1 MIYLDNSATTCQYD
15 EVTELIYKLS
25 KEAFGNPSSLHMLG
39 FKSADLIREAR
50 GRVSKAF
57 PANGEIIF
65 NSGGT
70 EGDNTAILST
80 ARKLRRRGNKIIT
93 SKIEHPAVLEP
104 CKKLAED
111 GFEICYL
118 DVDNTGTI
126 KLDRL
131 KEELDDNVILV
142 TLMSVNNE
150 TGMIQPVLAAYD
162 IVKDYNKAHGT
173 NILFHTDAV
182 QAFGKMNL
190 RSVPFDLI
198 TISGHKFHAP
208 KGVGAMYVKSGLK
221 LPAFING
228 GGQENGNRSG
238 TENTQGI
245 SGLGLATELAY
256 DNLEEKQLHI
266 INLNNR
272 LREGLMSELDD
283 IIVNSTI
290 DMGVEV
296 SDYGKRFPSVLNVSF
311 LGARGEVILHTLEQD
326 EIFVSTG
333 SACSSHKNS
342 DSHVLAA
349 MGLGHKEI
357 EGAIRFSISE
367 FNTLEEM
374 DEVAAK
380 VSAAVKRFR
389 RLGSFR

>member
-1 MIYLDNSATTCQYD
+1 MIYLDNSATTRQYD
-15 EVTELIYKLS
+15 EVTELVYKLS
-25 KEAFGNPSSLHMLG
+25 KEAFGNPSSLHTLG
-39 FKSADLIREAR
+39 LNSSELIREAR

-57 PANGEIIF
+57 PANGEIVF

-70 EGDNTAILST
+70 EGDNTAIFST

-93 SKIEHPAVLEP
+93 SKIEHPAVLETF
-104 CKKLAED
+104 KRLAED
-111 GFEICYL
+111 GFEVCYL
-118 DVDNTGTI
+118 DVDKAGTI
-126 KLDRL
+126 KLDLLERL
-131 KEELDDNVILV
+131 LDDNVILV
-142 TLMSVNNE
+142 SLMTVNNE
-150 TGMIQPVLAAYD
+150 TGMIQPVEPAYEL
-162 IVKDYNKAHGT
+162 VKMYNKEHGT
-173 NILFHTDAV
+173 NIIFHTDAV

-190 RSVPFDLI
+190 RNVPFDII

-208 KGVGAMYVKSGLK
+208 KGIGAMYMKSGIK
-221 LPAFING
+221 LPAFIPG
-228 GGQENGNRSG
+228 GGQERGYRSG

-245 SGLGLATELAY
+245 AGLGLATELAY
-256 DNLEEKQLHI
+256 DNLLKKQELLA
-266 INLNNR
+266 NLNNR

-283 IIVNSTI
+283 IIVNGTI
-290 DMGVEV
+290 DMGFEI
-296 SDYGKRFPSVLNVSF
+296 SDYGKRCPSVLNVSF
-311 LGARGEVILHTLEQD
+311 LGSRGEVILHTLEQE
-326 EIFVSTG
+326 EIYVSTG

-374 DEVAAK
+374 DVAASR